1 MRYFCAVYRF
11 ISSFGSAAIGDSGIS
26 NAAMFEAYKQR
37 CTDKEVREDIPA
49 PIRAALW
56 ASIRGMP
63 EPKDWLQT
71 FRLSRETIDGRT
83 CQAIQHTTGQPY
95 FSETIRLWYR
105 GAVDNFKVYA
115 VDKGA
120 YCVMQ
125 FPADS

>member
-1 MRYFCAVYRF
+1 MVT
-11 ISSFGSAAIGDSGIS
+11 S
-26 NAAMFEAYKQR
+26 NTAMFEAYKQR
-37 CTDKEVREDIPA
+37 RTDQEVREDIPA

-83 CQAIQHTTGQPY
+83 CQVIHHTAGRPY

-115 VDKGA
+115 VDKGT

>member
-1 MRYFCAVYRF
+1 
-11 ISSFGSAAIGDSGIS
+11 
-26 NAAMFEAYKQR
+26 MFEAYKQR

-63 EPKDWLQT
+63 EPKDCLQA

-83 CQAIQHTTGQPY
+83 GQVIHHTAGRPY
-95 FSETIRLWYR
+95 FSETIRLWYQ

-120 YCVMQ
+120 YCVMT